1 MTLYDDIMRTIIDL
15 PPGDVDALDALCRR
29 EGISRAEAIRRA
41 VAQHLLANRA
51 GDPNHA
57 FGLWRARPVDGL
69 RYQQRLRREW
79 DSDK

>member
-1 MTLYDDIMRTIIDL
+1 MRTIIDL
-15 PPGDVDALDALCRR
+15 PTADVDALDALCVR

-51 GDPNHA
+51 GDAGQA

-69 RYQQRLRREW
+69 RYQQRVRREW
-79 DSDK
+79 DRGK

>member
-1 MTLYDDIMRTIIDL
+1 MMTFMRTIIDL
-15 PPGDVDALDALCRR
+15 PAGDVDALDALCRR

-51 GDPNHA
+51 GDPNQA

-69 RYQQRLRREW
+69 RHQRRLRREW
-79 DSDK
+79 DADK